1 MRGIELIGG
10 MTMKRQ
16 IENVKYSISEVLE
29 LPIDIMMDLPKLT
42 VIGNIEAS
50 LLNHKGIIE
59 YTQETIR
66 INTKSGVFK
75 ITGEELQIKTILS
88 EEIIIVGLIENI
100 EIIS

>member
-1 MRGIELIGG
+1 
-10 MTMKRQ
+10 MKRQ
-16 IENVKYSISEVLE
+16 IGNAKQSISEALE
-29 LPIDIMMDLPKLT
+29 LPIDIMMDLPKLS
-42 VIGNIEAS
+42 VIGNVEAS

-75 ITGEELQIKTILS
+75 ITGEELEIKTILS
-88 EEIIIVGLIENI
+88 EEIVIVGLIENI

>member
-1 MRGIELIGG
+1 
-10 MTMKRQ
+10 MKKPL
-16 IENVKYSISEVLE
+16 ENVKFNLSEALE

-42 VIGNIEAS
+42 VVGNMEAS

-59 YTQETIR
+59 YTKEIIR

-75 ITGEELQIKTILS
+75 IVGENLEIKTIFS
-88 EEIIIVGLIENI
+88 EEIIIIGLIENI

>member
-1 MRGIELIGG
+1 
-10 MTMKRQ
+10 MKKSM
-16 IENVKYSISEVLE
+16 ENVKLNISEALE

-42 VIGNIEAS
+42 IIGNMEIS

-59 YTQETIR
+59 YTNEIIR

-75 ITGEELQIKTILS
+75 IIGRNLEIKTILS
-88 EEIIIVGLIENI
+88 EEIIITGIIQNI

>member
-1 MRGIELIGG
+1 
-10 MTMKRQ
+10 MKKSM
-16 IENVKYSISEVLE
+16 ESVKFNISEALE
-29 LPIDIMMDLPKLT
+29 LPIDIMMDLPRLT

-59 YTQETIR
+59 YTEKTIR

-75 ITGEELQIKTILS
+75 IIGEDLEIKTILS
-88 EEIIIVGLIENI
+88 EEIIITGLIEDI

>member
-1 MRGIELIGG
+1 
-10 MTMKRQ
+10 MKRQ
-16 IENVKYSISEVLE
+16 IGNAKQSISEALE
-29 LPIDIMMDLPKLT
+29 LPIDIMMDLPRLS
-42 VIGNIEAS
+42 VIGNVEAS

-75 ITGEELQIKTILS
+75 ITGEELEIKTILS
-88 EEIIIVGLIENI
+88 EEIVIVGLIANI

>member
-1 MRGIELIGG
+1 
-10 MTMKRQ
+10 MKKQ
-16 IENVKYSISEVLE
+16 MENVKYNISEALE
-29 LPIDIMMDLPKLT
+29 LPVDIIMDLPRLIL
-42 VIGNIEAS
+42 VGNIEAS

-75 ITGEELQIKTILS
+75 FTGEELEIKTILS
-88 EEIIIVGLIENI
+88 EEIIIVGNIENI

>member
-1 MRGIELIGG
+1 
-10 MTMKRQ
+10 MKRPL
-16 IENVKYSISEVLE
+16 ESVKFNLSEALE

-42 VIGNIEAS
+42 VVGNMEAS

-59 YTQETIR
+59 YTKETIR

-75 ITGEELQIKTILS
+75 IVGEDLEIKTIFS
-88 EEIIIVGLIENI
+88 EEIVIVGLIENI